1 MGDDPQGGRL
11 RQLAGQIKDRLLEA
25 GATMAAT
32 VGIQMAEQAI
42 DTLTQ

>member
-1 MGDDPQGGRL
+1 MSRL
-11 RQLAGQIKDRLLEA
+11 RQLSGPIKDRLLEA

-42 DTLTQ
+42 GALAQ